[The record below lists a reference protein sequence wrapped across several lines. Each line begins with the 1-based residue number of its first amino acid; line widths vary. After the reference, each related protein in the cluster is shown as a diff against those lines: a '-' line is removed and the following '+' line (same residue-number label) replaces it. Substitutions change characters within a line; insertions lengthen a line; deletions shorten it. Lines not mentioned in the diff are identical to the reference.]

1 MCIRDRARSKYFTK
15 KASANIKRYD
25 AANSSR
31 AFFCGILKLNYDMSI
46 LDIVTE
52 QAQAYFAGQKSADE
66 VAKLV
71 QSKANIYVNEQR

>member
-1 MCIRDRARSKYFTK
+1 MTRQT
-15 KASANIKRYD
+15 
-25 AANSSR
+25 AAGL
-31 AFFCGILKLNYDMSI
+31 FFCGILKLNYDMSI